1 MPASRT
7 LILLAKKPAED
18 LQARIASQ
26 EEPRAEYLELKRA
39 LGAELVDFHDVEKSE
54 HPVVRNFHRRLGPLW
69 GLAALGAVRHREF
82 DHLYAT
88 GEDVGIPLVMMLKG
102 LRVREKLTVVMH
114 NVGTPK
120 RRVLLRVLGHSAYRN
135 VIVLGTSQ
143 RDILL
148 NVARLPPEKVHRF
161 DQWLDPEFFRPPSQ
175 PVPDGGYALSIGM
188 EQRDYPTLQAAV
200 EGTPYRFHV
209 VASGWSPGAGYGAA
223 RGISAASNIEV
234 GRGYSTQKL
243 RSLYAAARFVVVP
256 LKSVT
261 YAAGVTGI
269 VEGMAMGKA
278 IIASASPGILDY
290 VRDGV
295 SGRLV
300 PVGDPEAMRRA
311 IAELWEQPELC
322 ARMGAHNRQ
331 WIEREINTQRY
342 VEKVVRLLS

>member
-1 MPASRT
+1 MSAPRT

-18 LQARIASQ
+18 LQARIDKK
-26 EEPRAEYLELKRA
+26 EEPRAEYLELKKA
-39 LGAELVDFHDVEKSE
+39 LGAELVDFHDVERSDS
-54 HPVVRNFHRRLGPLW
+54 PLVRQLNRWRGPLW
-69 GLAALGAVRHREF
+69 GLAALGLERHREF

-88 GEDVGIPLVMMLKG
+88 GEDVGIPLVMMLKALG
-102 LRVREKLTVVMH
+102 VREKLTVVMH

-120 RRVLLRVLGHSAYRN
+120 RRVLLRLLGHSAYRN

-143 RDILL
+143 REILL
-148 NVARLPPEKVHRF
+148 NVARLPPGKVHRF
-161 DQWLDPEFFRPPSQ
+161 DQWLDPEFFRPPAQ
-175 PVPDGGYALSIGM
+175 PVADGGYALSIGM

-209 VASGWSPGAGYGAA
+209 VASGWSPGSGYGAA
-223 RGISAASNIEV
+223 KGISAASNIEV
-234 GRGYSTQKL
+234 GRGYSTEKL
-243 RSLYAAARFVVVP
+243 RALYAAARFVVVP

-290 VRDGV
+290 VKDGV

-300 PVGDPEAMRRA
+300 PVGDAQAMRRA
-311 IAELWEQPELC
+311 IGELWDQPELC

-331 WIEREINTQRY
+331 WIEQEINTQRY
-342 VEKVVRLLS
+342 VEKVTRLLT